1 MSNVLVASH
10 SRTSSNLF
18 CRLLILR
25 QEITH
30 SFLCSILRSFIL
42 ARTSSVSTD
51 STSHFSFS
59 QLLSFKVNEPV
70 SSKKESDNLGREQ
83 KAHVHSKSGCCRYYL
98 NPVTVNL
105 RHFAW
110 DQVSKDEHKM
120 ASWFFLTGLLHSPH
134 GNLGLSLPFAGSGLD
149 DISPQTRR
157 SRCICKVLAPFT
169 LYWTLPAKYRFAR
182 ERRMKGALTTC
193 FSKKN
198 ASEAL
203 NLRSTCEYG
212 QIVSLYSKVRSG
224 NTRIITQKAR
234 I

>member
-1 MSNVLVASH
+1 M
-10 SRTSSNLF
+10 
-18 CRLLILR
+18 
-25 QEITH
+25 
-30 SFLCSILRSFIL
+30 SFIL
-42 ARTSSVSTD
+42 ARTSSASTD

-70 SSKKESDNLGREQ
+70 SSKKESDNLGIEQ

-110 DQVSKDEHKM
+110 DQVSQDEHKM

-134 GNLGLSLPFAGSGLD
+134 GNLGLSLPFAGPGLD

-193 FSKKN
+193 FSRKN

-203 NLRSTCEYG
+203 NLRSTCETG
-212 QIVSLYSKVRSG
+212 QIVSLYSKVTSG
-224 NTRIITQKAR
+224 NTRIITQRAR